1 MCDKS
6 TCVYIPMQEL
16 EQGDLFMWRGQGLQ
30 NSVVLDWQQKLINVD
45 FDRNIR
51 N

>member
-16 EQGDLFMWRGQGLQ
+16 EQGDLFIVERVGIAGFC
-30 NSVVLDWQQKLINVD
+30 ST
-45 FDRNIR
+45 
-51 N
+51 